1 MGEDAGTTAM
11 LFNRAGRRR
20 GSLLDCMIAAIALR
34 AGAALATANQADFR
48 RLRAAG
54 LRLAS

>member
-1 MGEDAGTTAM
+1 M